1 MNKQQVELEN
11 QINNLINEIS
21 ANKYFKIKENC
32 DSLRELIYE
41 KRDELKKHAE
51 KMAKSH
57 DWECFD
63 RKDIIFYLNRFSK
76 VQNQGRYQNDETD
89 ALKDIAQN
97 SALSK
102 IELII
107 ELARALCCVPHGRQ
121 LGSIY
126 SPWSDFVT
134 YR

>member
-1 MNKQQVELEN
+1 M
-11 QINNLINEIS
+11 INEIS

-63 RKDIIFYLNRFSK
+63 REDIIFYLNRFSK
-76 VQNQGRYQNDETD
+76 VQNQGTYQNDETD

-97 SALSK
+97 NDLSK
-102 IELII
+102 TQLII
-107 ELARALCCVPHGRQ
+107 ELARALCCVPHGRP
-121 LGSIY
+121 LGFSS
-126 SPWSDFVT
+126 SPWSDVL
-134 YR
+134 

>member
-1 MNKQQVELEN
+1 MNKQQVELEI

-21 ANKYFKIKENC
+21 ANIKENC

-63 RKDIIFYLNRFSK
+63 REDIIFYLNRFSK
-76 VQNQGRYQNDETD
+76 VQNQGTYQNDETD

-97 SALSK
+97 NDLSK
-102 IELII
+102 TQQFLGRFKNFNDAVE
-107 ELARALCCVPHGRQ
+107 ARKKAEAL
-121 LGSIY
+121 
-126 SPWSDFVT
+126 
-134 YR
+134 